1 MSAAR
6 DERLYFHLQV
16 TAARLRAEAD
26 RRCIEQAGI
35 TTAQAAAL
43 AVIHEQPGVSQR
55 GLAHALHQTE
65 PAITTLVR
73 RLIAAGLVDRS
84 VDPTDGRAR
93 ELVLTQ
99 SGAAALTSVDSAFSV
114 INQHIDGLLTGEEVR
129 DVAAALRR
137 LSATGIDDSGRRSEH
152 GGSHVR

>member
-6 DERLYFHLQV
+6 EERLYFHLQV
-16 TAARLRAEAD
+16 SAARLRVEAD

-43 AVIHEQPGVSQR
+43 AVIHEQPGGSQR
-55 GLAHALHQTE
+55 ELARALRQTE

-84 VDPTDGRAR
+84 VDPSDGRAR
-93 ELVLTQ
+93 ELVVTE
-99 SGAAALTSVDSAFSV
+99 SGAAALRSVDSAFAV
-114 INQHIDGLLTGEEVR
+114 INKHIDGLLTGDEVR
-129 DVAAALRR
+129 HVVAALRH
-137 LSATGIDDSGRRSEH
+137 LSEAGIDDSGRGSEH

>member
-1 MSAAR
+1 MSAAH

-16 TAARLRAEAD
+16 TAARLRVEAD

-55 GLAHALHQTE
+55 GLARTLRQTE

-73 RLIAAGLVDRS
+73 RLIAAGIADRR
-84 VDPTDGRAR
+84 VDPRDGRAR
-93 ELVLTQ
+93 ELVLTE
-99 SGAAALTSVDSAFSV
+99 SGAAALRSVDSAFSV
-114 INQHIDGLLTGEEVR
+114 INERIDGLLSSEEVR
-129 DVAAALRR
+129 HVAAALRR
-137 LSATGIDDSGRRSEH
+137 LSATGIDDSGRRSEP
-152 GGSHVR
+152 GASHVR

>member
-6 DERLYFHLQV
+6 DERLYFQLQV

-55 GLAHALHQTE
+55 GLARALRQTE

-73 RLIAAGLVDRS
+73 RLIAAGLVDRH
-84 VDPTDGRAR
+84 VDPSDGRAR
-93 ELVLTQ
+93 ELVLTE
-99 SGAAALTSVDSAFSV
+99 SGAAALRSVDSAFSV
-114 INQHIDGLLTGEEVR
+114 INQHFDGLLTGEEVR
-129 DVAAALRR
+129 HVAAALRR
-137 LSATGIDDSGRRSEH
+137 LSETGIDGAGRRSEH

>member
-55 GLAHALHQTE
+55 ELARALRQTE
-65 PAITTLVR
+65 PSITTLVR
-73 RLIAAGLVDRS
+73 RLITAGLVDRN
-84 VDPTDGRAR
+84 VDPSDGRAR
-93 ELVLTQ
+93 ELVVTA
-99 SGAAALTSVDSAFSV
+99 SGAAALRSVDSAFSV
-114 INQHIDGLLTGEEVR
+114 INQHIDDLLAGEEVR

-137 LSATGIDDSGRRSEH
+137 LSATGIDGSGRRPEH
-152 GGSHVR
+152 GVPHLG

>member
-1 MSAAR
+1 MSAAH

-16 TAARLRAEAD
+16 TAARLRAAAD
-26 RRCIEQAGI
+26 RCCIEQAGI

-55 GLAHALHQTE
+55 GLARTLRQTE

-73 RLIAAGLVDRS
+73 RLIAAGIVDRR
-84 VDPTDGRAR
+84 VDPRDGRAR
-93 ELVLTQ
+93 ELVLTE
-99 SGAAALTSVDSAFSV
+99 SGAAALRSVESAFSV
-114 INQHIDGLLTGEEVR
+114 INERIDGLLSSEEVR
-129 DVAAALRR
+129 QVAAALRR
-137 LSATGIDDSGRRSEH
+137 LSATGIDDSGRQSER

>member
-16 TAARLRAEAD
+16 TAARLRADAD
-26 RRCIEQAGI
+26 RRCVEQARI

-43 AVIHEQPGVSQR
+43 AVIHEQPGGSQR
-55 GLAHALHQTE
+55 ELARALRQTE
-65 PAITTLVR
+65 PSITTLVR

-84 VDPTDGRAR
+84 VDPSDGRAR
-93 ELVLTQ
+93 ELVVTE
-99 SGAAALTSVDSAFSV
+99 SGAAALRSVDSAFSV

-129 DVAAALRR
+129 QVAAALRR
-137 LSATGIDDSGRRSEH
+137 ISATRID
-152 GGSHVR
+152 GS

>member
-1 MSAAR
+1 MAAAR

-55 GLAHALHQTE
+55 ELARALRQTE
-65 PAITTLVR
+65 PSVTTLVR
-73 RLIAAGLVDRS
+73 RLIAAGLIDRT
-84 VDPTDGRAR
+84 VDPTDGRTR
-93 ELVLTQ
+93 SLELTDR
-99 SGAAALTSVDSAFSV
+99 GAAALGSVDAAFSG
-114 INQHIDGLLTGEEVR
+114 INEHIDGLLTGDEVR
-129 DVAAALRR
+129 HLADALRR
-137 LSATGIDDSGRRSEH
+137 LSATRI
-152 GGSHVR
+152 GGSNGDA

>member
-6 DERLYFHLQV
+6 AERLYFHLQV

-26 RRCIEQAGI
+26 RRCIEKAGI

-55 GLAHALHQTE
+55 GLARALRQTE
-65 PAITTLVR
+65 PAIATLVR
-73 RLIAAGLVDRS
+73 RVIAAGLVDRR
-84 VDPTDGRAR
+84 VDPRDGRAR
-93 ELVLTQ
+93 ELVLTE
-99 SGAAALTSVDSAFSV
+99 SGATALRSVDSAFSV
-114 INQHIDGLLTGEEVR
+114 INKRIDDLFTGEEVR
-129 DVAAALRR
+129 LVAAALRR
-137 LSATGIDDSGRRSEH
+137 LSATGIDDSGRGSDH

>member
-26 RRCIEQAGI
+26 RRCVEQARI

-43 AVIHEQPGVSQR
+43 AVIHEQPGGSQR
-55 GLAHALHQTE
+55 ELARALRQTE
-65 PAITTLVR
+65 PSITTLVR

-84 VDPTDGRAR
+84 VDPSDGRAR
-93 ELVLTQ
+93 ELVVTE
-99 SGAAALTSVDSAFSV
+99 SGAAALRSVDSAFSV

-129 DVAAALRR
+129 QVAAALRR
-137 LSATGIDDSGRRSEH
+137 ISATRID
-152 GGSHVR
+152 GS

>member
-55 GLAHALHQTE
+55 ELARALRQTE
-65 PAITTLVR
+65 PSITTLVR
-73 RLIAAGLVDRS
+73 RLIAAGLVDRN
-84 VDPTDGRAR
+84 VDPSDGRAR
-93 ELVLTQ
+93 ELVVTA
-99 SGAAALTSVDSAFSV
+99 SGAAALRSVDSAFSV
-114 INQHIDGLLTGEEVR
+114 INQHIDDLLAGEEVR

-137 LSATGIDDSGRRSEH
+137 LSATGIDGSGRRPEDGVPH
-152 GGSHVR
+152 LG

>member
-1 MSAAR
+1 MSAAH

-16 TAARLRAEAD
+16 TAARLRAAAD
-26 RRCIEQAGI
+26 RCCIEQAGV

-55 GLAHALHQTE
+55 GLARTLRQTE

-73 RLIAAGLVDRS
+73 RLIAAGIVDRR
-84 VDPTDGRAR
+84 VDPRDGRAR
-93 ELVLTQ
+93 ELVLTE
-99 SGAAALTSVDSAFSV
+99 SGAAALRSVESAFSV
-114 INQHIDGLLTGEEVR
+114 INERIDGLLSSEEVR
-129 DVAAALRR
+129 QVAAALRR
-137 LSATGIDDSGRRSEH
+137 LSATGIDDSGRQSEH

>member
-6 DERLYFHLQV
+6 DQRLYFHLQV

-43 AVIHEQPGVSQR
+43 AVIHEQPGISQR
-55 GLAHALHQTE
+55 GLARALRQSE

-84 VDPTDGRAR
+84 VDPSDGRAR
-93 ELVLTQ
+93 ELVVTE
-99 SGAAALTSVDSAFSV
+99 SGAAALRSIESALSV
-114 INQHIDGLLTGEEVR
+114 INRHIDGLLTGEQVR
-129 DVAAALRR
+129 HVAAALRC
-137 LSATGIDDSGRRSEH
+137 LSATGIDDSGSRSDH

>member
-43 AVIHEQPGVSQR
+43 AVIYEQPGVSQR
-55 GLAHALHQTE
+55 ELARALRQTE
-65 PAITTLVR
+65 PSITTLVR
-73 RLIAAGLVDRS
+73 RLIAAGLVDRN
-84 VDPTDGRAR
+84 VDPSDGRAR
-93 ELVLTQ
+93 ELVVTA
-99 SGAAALTSVDSAFSV
+99 SGAAALRSVDSAFSV
-114 INQHIDGLLTGEEVR
+114 INQHIDDLLAGEEVR
-129 DVAAALRR
+129 NVAAALRR
-137 LSATGIDDSGRRSEH
+137 LSATAIDGSGRRPEH
-152 GGSHVR
+152 GVPHLC